1 MLALWHWH
9 IEVSSKCT
17 LACPRCARQEVPDNL
32 LNTELDLAFFK
43 RNFTNEFII
52 NYVEKITF
60 CGDDGDPIYAH
71 DFVEIVKYIK
81 SIKNV
86 TIVIVTNGS
95 YKKVDWWLELANV
108 LSETDQVHFS
118 LDGWDQT
125 SNEQYR
131 VNSNWDSIMLGIDTL
146 RKNSTSWL
154 VWDAI
159 GFKFNEDK
167 ISFMKDLAKVKGF
180 DSFQLTK
187 STKFGKIYPNY
198 GQYDVLQPK
207 QELMSSSHRFEREI
221 TNLSEKELKE
231 PWLNTNLIA
240 YNQVDIID
248 DKIKPM
254 CHVGNKG
261 LFINSQGEF
270 YPCCW
275 VANRYHH
282 NTNWLKIGKKFNLN
296 DVLLNDAVT
305 DKFWDKDFT
314 KNSLECDTK
323 CDKNRVTEKYAMQ
336 W

>member
-1 MLALWHWH
+1 
-9 IEVSSKCT
+9 
-17 LACPRCARQEVPDNL
+17 
-32 LNTELDLAFFK
+32 
-43 RNFTNEFII
+43 
-52 NYVEKITF
+52 
-60 CGDDGDPIYAH
+60 
-71 DFVEIVKYIK
+71 
-81 SIKNV
+81 
-86 TIVIVTNGS
+86 
-95 YKKVDWWLELANV
+95 
-108 LSETDQVHFS
+108 
-118 LDGWDQT
+118 
-125 SNEQYR
+125 
-131 VNSNWDSIMLGIDTL
+131 
-146 RKNSTSWL
+146 
-154 VWDAI
+154 
-159 GFKFNEDK
+159 
-167 ISFMKDLAKVKGF
+167 
-180 DSFQLTK
+180 
-187 STKFGKIYPNY
+187 
-198 GQYDVLQPK
+198 
-207 QELMSSSHRFEREI
+207 MSSSHRFEREI

-282 NTNWLKIGKKFNLN
+282 NTNWLKIGKKFNLK

>member
-282 NTNWLKIGKKFNLN
+282 NTNWLKIGKKFNLK